1 MNTIKRRIGETICIG
16 NDVRVTLLGARN
28 GQASICVQA
37 PAGVQVVRE
46 EGYQPPRET
55 GLSPTVVVTGCDQ
68 DARHEHG

>member
-16 NDVRVTLLGARN
+16 NDVRVTLLDDRN

-37 PAGVQVVRE
+37 PAAVQVVRE

-55 GLSPTVVVTGCDQ
+55 GLSPTVVVAGCDL
-68 DARHEHG
+68 HGMEQLP